1 VTSSSPFLGERI
13 WCRICKAHT
22 QFVSIHDAMRLAAV
36 SRRSV
41 YRYIEA
47 GKIQSF
53 KLAGTGQYRV
63 CTICLIQ
70 DKRTD

>member
-1 VTSSSPFLGERI
+1 MTSSSPFLGERI

-22 QFVSIHDAMRLAAV
+22 QFVSIHHATKFADV

-41 YRYIEA
+41 YRYIEQ

-53 KLAGTGQYRV
+53 KLAATGQYRV
-63 CTICLIQ
+63 CTSCLIR